1 MKLSTIVNV
10 LNEKEEIVEKELSI
24 EVNSEVAYLKLDG
37 KNLFELDYENL
48 ADFME
53 AIFKIWSQTNVKDS
67 TGGKE

>member
-67 TGGKE
+67 TRKEQ